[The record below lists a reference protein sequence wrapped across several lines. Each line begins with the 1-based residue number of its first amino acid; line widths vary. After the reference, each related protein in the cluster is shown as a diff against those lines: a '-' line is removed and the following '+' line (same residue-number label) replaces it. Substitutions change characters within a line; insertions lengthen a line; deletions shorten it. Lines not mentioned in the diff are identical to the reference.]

1 MIRMAERECTSRMV
15 SLHLLLH
22 IQCRVFRDGYTN
34 NPLATFTTPPLP
46 PKTAL
51 AVFSIPGDDEA
62 KYSPLKTYTLYQ
74 DSDAKI
80 QMMWRNDTSSG
91 WNGPKTFS
99 AFEGADNGTSL
110 ACVTMFSFLERSM
123 EKWSVPRCFFTVGG
137 NITQV
142 KMMDED
148 WEVVG
153 IVGVNER

>member
-1 MIRMAERECTSRMV
+1 MV

-22 IQCRVFRDGYTN
+22 IQCRVFRDEYTN

-62 KYSPLKTYTLYQ
+62 KYSPLKTYALYQ

-80 QMMWRNDTSSG
+80 QMMWRNDTSG

-99 AFEGADNGTSL
+99 AFKGADNGTSQSRMRDHVFVPG
-110 ACVTMFSFLERSM
+110 AVDGEVERAQVLLHGRRKHHASQD
-123 EKWSVPRCFFTVGG
+123 GG
-137 NITQV
+137 
-142 KMMDED
+142 
-148 WEVVG
+148 
-153 IVGVNER
+153 